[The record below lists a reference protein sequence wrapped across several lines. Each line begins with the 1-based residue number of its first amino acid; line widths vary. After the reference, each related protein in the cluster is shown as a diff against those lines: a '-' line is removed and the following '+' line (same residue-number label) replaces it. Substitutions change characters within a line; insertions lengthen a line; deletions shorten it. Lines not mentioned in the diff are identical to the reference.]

1 MQRQIQNN
9 AHQVQNLNRLNDMV
23 KGQSINYSADVKNVF
38 SKIDKLDTL
47 YKINKMDLADAP
59 T

>member
-38 SKIDKLDTL
+38 SKIDKLETL

>member
-23 KGQSINYSADVKNVF
+23 KDQSINYSADVKNAF
-38 SKIDKLDTL
+38 SKIDKLETI

>member
-9 AHQVQNLNRLNDMV
+9 AHQVQKLNRLNDMV
-23 KGQSINYSADVKNVF
+23 KDESINYSADVKNVF
-38 SKIDKLDTL
+38 SKIDKLETL

>member
-23 KGQSINYSADVKNVF
+23 KDQSINYSADVKNVF
-38 SKIDKLDTL
+38 SKIDKLEAL